1 MNSEKNTNCL
11 QAGALDVSLP
21 LPDESRVVAPAL
33 SPAASTLPTSY
44 GAAAGMAALGSTL
57 LLQACGGSTAATEP
71 ATLLATVTVHRAEA
85 GTATAI
91 TDANAARFLA
101 QASMGATR
109 AQIAS
114 VVALGYTGWVDAQI
128 ALPASTTRWDWLMA
142 KGFNATANRNSE
154 NGFDAAVWR
163 KLLASPDTLRQ
174 RVTLALSEILV
185 AAIDGLIGGGWRAFS
200 AAVYFDLIEANAF
213 GNYRTL
219 LGQLSTSAPMGQYLT
234 FRGNTKYNAVT
245 GALPDENYARELMQL
260 FSIGLVQL
268 NLDGTPKLVNGLAQ
282 DTYGLEDI
290 TGLARIFTGW
300 DFDFS
305 TSKADT
311 PAFLRRPMI
320 QIAARHETGS
330 SRFLGTS
337 IPAGLSGAES
347 LNKALDV
354 IFGHP
359 NVAPFISKQLI
370 QKLVTSNPTPAYVAR
385 VATVF
390 RNDGTG
396 VAGNLA
402 AVVKALLFDSEARQP
417 GTAALTSYGKLREPI
432 LRFSAW
438 ARAFNARS
446 ASDAWNIGN
455 TSDPATRL
463 GQSPGRSPTVFNF
476 FRPGYVPPNS
486 AIAKAS
492 LVAPEFQLTNESSVV
507 GYVNFMQRVVTVGS
521 GDVLPDYTAL
531 MPLANDARALLAE
544 VNLVLAGGQIGA
556 ANLALLT
563 AAVGGMLSGTDAAR
577 LNRIH
582 AAVTLVLAAPEFLVQ
597 K

>member
-1 MNSEKNTNCL
+1 
-11 QAGALDVSLP
+11 
-21 LPDESRVVAPAL
+21 
-33 SPAASTLPTSY
+33 
-44 GAAAGMAALGSTL
+44 
-57 LLQACGGSTAATEP
+57 
-71 ATLLATVTVHRAEA
+71 
-85 GTATAI
+85 
-91 TDANAARFLA
+91 
-101 QASMGATR
+101 MGATR

-330 SRFLGTS
+330 SRFLSTS